1 MKRTSFLVVVT
12 GLCTLGMLCGCAE
25 GPGRMFGRGAAPTA
39 GRMSKEKLRDELD
52 NFQEFFRNNTS
63 QALIEIEQRQP
74 TVRTN
79 RTVLLLRTRANQ
91 ALQSM
96 LEHDDPIIA
105 FIETWGLCVR
115 TTQYFE
121 EGHGSRFFGEHQHFI
136 VEAIKRNEAEI
147 ERIGGLLLDDE
158 MFAGTRRNIH
168 AFAGANPIKDTYSN
182 GVVYATQVRT
192 GEPNPYVD
200 VVTLPLAPFEALRG
214 VDRTALAID
223 KFSNT
228 AARFSDVVE
237 GFPETSKWQMQ
248 LLLYDL
254 EETEMAKSFLASV
267 SQLSESSA
275 RLAETAENLPQEI
288 RQQLSELIEEVDA
301 RQANIQATLQ
311 QAEKTAETF
320 ARTAEGANQAA
331 QQWDAAAKSTALALQ
346 EFAKLKPPKKKT
358 IEPAKPFDILEYRD
372 TIEAAAKTANELREL
387 AVEIRTLAE
396 PDFID
401 ATLGQTT
408 KQARG
413 LTNYIFW
420 RAALLAVLVFALAL
434 VYRIIIN
441 RVTGTQSKGP
451 SSNL

>member
-1 MKRTSFLVVVT
+1 M
-12 GLCTLGMLCGCAE
+12 M
-25 GPGRMFGRGAAPTA
+25 
-39 GRMSKEKLRDELD
+39 
-52 NFQEFFRNNTS
+52 
-63 QALIEIEQRQP
+63 
-74 TVRTN
+74 
-79 RTVLLLRTRANQ
+79 
-91 ALQSM
+91 
-96 LEHDDPIIA
+96 EHMDPIIA

-121 EGHGSRFFGEHQHFI
+121 GGHGSRFFGEYQHII
-136 VEAIKRNEAEI
+136 VEAAKRNEAEI
-147 ERIGGLLLDDE
+147 ERIGRLLLDDE
-158 MFAGTRRNIH
+158 MFAETRRNIH
-168 AFAGANPIKDTYSN
+168 AFADRNPIKDTYSN
-182 GVVYATQVRT
+182 GVVYATQVRP

-228 AARFSDVVE
+228 AARFADVVE
-237 GFPETSKWQMQ
+237 GFPETSKWQLQ

-275 RLAETAENLPQEI
+275 RLAQTAENLPEEI
-288 RQQLSELIEEVDA
+288 RKQLSGLVDDVDTK
-301 RQANIQATLQ
+301 QANIQATLQ
-311 QAEKTAETF
+311 QAEKTADAF
-320 ARTAEGANQAA
+320 RRTAEDVNQAA
-331 QQWDAAAKSTALALQ
+331 QQWDAAAKNTALALQ

-358 IEPAKPFDILEYRD
+358 VKPAKPFDILEYRD
-372 TIEAAAKTANELREL
+372 TIEAAARTTNELREL
-387 AVEIRTLAE
+387 AIEIRTLAE
-396 PDFID
+396 ADVID
-401 ATLGQTT
+401 ATLGETT

-434 VYRIIIN
+434 AYRIVIN

-451 SSNL
+451 SSNV